1 MAIKFEDK
9 ARSEITDI
17 LEETI
22 DRAVT
27 SYYCFAKKIFK
38 EEESKDVT
46 EYHKSC
52 KVALAHL
59 DLLIKLARWADKTE
73 AREEGDKTLTEAQA
87 EFMTYKQQQT
97 GLEDDSE

>member
-59 DLLIKLARWADKTE
+59 DLLIKLARWVDKTGMDEAPDIDE
-73 AREEGDKTLTEAQA
+73 ARKDFEA
-87 EFMTYKQQQT
+87 YQQQRA
-97 GLEDDSE
+97 GQEDDSE

>member
-59 DLLIKLARWADKTE
+59 DLLIKLARWADKTGMDEAPDIDE
-73 AREEGDKTLTEAQA
+73 ARKDFEA
-87 EFMTYKQQQT
+87 YQQQRA
-97 GLEDDSE
+97 GQEYDSE